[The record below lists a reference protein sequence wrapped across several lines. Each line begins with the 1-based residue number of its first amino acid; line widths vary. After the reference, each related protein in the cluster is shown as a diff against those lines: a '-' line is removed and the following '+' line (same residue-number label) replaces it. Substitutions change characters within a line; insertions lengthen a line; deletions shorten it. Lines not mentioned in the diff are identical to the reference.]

1 MHDISTAAGTM
12 RMRGAELAKLDDALA
27 RLLATDY
34 LEGSQRIPVA
44 IQAAAGCL
52 DAVIHAVNENGG
64 TVRHVMGPLSSVAA
78 WVPMSGVFGLAALG
92 CVEEIEMDRVM
103 HVA

>member
-1 MHDISTAAGTM
+1 MSGV
-12 RMRGAELAKLDDALA
+12 ELAKLDDALA
-27 RLLATDY
+27 RLLAADY
-34 LEGSQRIPVA
+34 LEGSQKIPVA

-52 DAVIHAVNENGG
+52 ESVMHAVDENGG
-64 TVRHVMGPLSSVAA
+64 TVRHVLHPLNAVAV
-78 WVPMSGVFGLAALG
+78 WIPMAGVAGLAALE